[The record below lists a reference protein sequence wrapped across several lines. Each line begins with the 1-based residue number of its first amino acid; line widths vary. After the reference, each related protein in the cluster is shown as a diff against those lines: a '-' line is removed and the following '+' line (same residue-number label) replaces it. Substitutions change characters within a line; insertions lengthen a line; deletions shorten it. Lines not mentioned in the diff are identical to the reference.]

1 MASRERFGAFEV
13 DRDAGELR
21 KHGIKIKLPDQP
33 FSVLTS
39 LLDRPGEVVTRD
51 ELQRKLWASD
61 TFVDF
66 DRGLNKAMNRLR
78 EALGDSAASPQFIET
93 IPKRGYRFI
102 GSLAE
107 APDAPSTL
115 GGVSQTVVEGKP
127 LATHLDGPPAGR
139 TSRAW
144 IYVAAS
150 VAVIGIALIGILKRG
165 GGRPDQLVRSSL
177 LPPPNATFVPYNF
190 VLSPD
195 GKQLAFV
202 AAGQGKTQLWIRALS
217 AAEARP
223 LIGAEGA
230 TFPFWAPDNR
240 RLGFFADRKLK
251 TIDET
256 TGVVRTLAEAKT
268 PSGASWGSGGTIV
281 FAPVVNGRLYKVHE
295 NGGAVESVTDV
306 RGTSMVHRWPYFL
319 PDGKRFLY
327 VAENLYSV
335 EQSGGIFAGSV
346 DGIPPVRVS
355 QERVRNAIFALDYLF
370 FANGGTLNAQSF
382 DARNLRLGGKVVP
395 LFPRDVAAAP
405 TFFPAGFTISNN
417 GVLAFQSASDMASRL
432 TWLGE
437 GAKVQGDLPDVAYS
451 DPAVSPDG
459 RTVAA
464 ACDPMHDAK
473 LVICT
478 YDTERRLTTRVTQG
492 LNDRSPVWSPDGTE
506 IALYGRRRNLSGDGK
521 WLSNAETG
529 AETRNSHQLVEKR
542 RAVILRNP

>member
-1 MASRERFGAFEV
+1 VASRERFGAFEV

-21 KHGIKIKLPDQP
+21 KHGIKIKLADQP

-51 ELQRKLWASD
+51 ELQRKLWATD

-107 APDAPSTL
+107 TPDATSTP
-115 GGVSQTVVEGKP
+115 GVSQTLAEGEP
-127 LATHLDGPPAGR
+127 LAAHLDRPPAGR

-165 GGRPDQLVRSSL
+165 GGRTEPLLRSSL
-177 LPPPNATFVPYNF
+177 LPPPNTTFVPYNF

-195 GKQLAFV
+195 GNQLAFV

-223 LIGAEGA
+223 LIATEGA

-240 RLGFFADRKLK
+240 RLGFFSDRKLK
-251 TIDET
+251 TIDEA
-256 TGVVRTLAEAKT
+256 TGVVHTLADART
-268 PSGASWGSGGTIV
+268 PSGASWGSDGTIV

-295 NGGAVESVTDV
+295 NGGAVEPVTDV
-306 RGTSMVHRWPYFL
+306 RGTSIVHRWPYFL

-327 VAENLYSV
+327 VAENL
-335 EQSGGIFAGSV
+335 
-346 DGIPPVRVS
+346 
-355 QERVRNAIFALDYLF
+355 
-370 FANGGTLNAQSF
+370 
-382 DARNLRLGGKVVP
+382 
-395 LFPRDVAAAP
+395 
-405 TFFPAGFTISNN
+405 
-417 GVLAFQSASDMASRL
+417 
-432 TWLGE
+432 
-437 GAKVQGDLPDVAYS
+437 
-451 DPAVSPDG
+451 
-459 RTVAA
+459 
-464 ACDPMHDAK
+464 
-473 LVICT
+473 
-478 YDTERRLTTRVTQG
+478 
-492 LNDRSPVWSPDGTE
+492 
-506 IALYGRRRNLSGDGK
+506 
-521 WLSNAETG
+521 
-529 AETRNSHQLVEKR
+529 
-542 RAVILRNP
+542 